1 MEFLY
6 AAESAEE
13 LAQLQTQSAPIAD
26 GLEEYLRYLR
36 TALDVRSLPRCIV
49 WCSAETAT
57 GRLSSIPVP
66 AYTNETRTVMCPD
79 VAAWKAIYLHQL
91 DGLSEREAEP
101 LRAYY
106 EHLPISALRQI
117 LGHEFVHQSEHF
129 PDDEAGESGI
139 WFEEGMAEY
148 ISRRYFFSASEYAA
162 AREANQHLLHAHA
175 ARYGG
180 RSLEDFGAAT
190 YAKDYAGIFYDY
202 WRSFLAVEGLVE
214 RYGSVDAVFKAYRA
228 YLATNREKP
237 LAQWF
242 GLE

>member
-6 AAESAEE
+6 AAQSAEE
-13 LAQLQTQSAPIAD
+13 LERLRMQSAPLTD
-26 GLEEYLRYLR
+26 TLEAYLHYLR

-57 GRLSSIPVP
+57 KRLSGIPLP

-79 VAAWKAIYLHQL
+79 LAAWKAIYLHQL
-91 DGLSEREAEP
+91 DGLSERQAKP
-101 LRAYY
+101 LREYY

-129 PDDEAGESGI
+129 PDDETGESGI

-148 ISRRYFFSASEYAA
+148 ISRRYFFSATEYAA
-162 AREANQHLLHAHA
+162 AREADQRLLRAHA

-190 YAKDYAGIFYDY
+190 YALDYAGIFYDY
-202 WRSFLAVEGLVE
+202 RRSFLAVEGLVE
-214 RYGSVDAVFKAYRA
+214 VRGSVDAVFEAYHA
-228 YLATNREKP
+228 YLASDREKP

>member
-1 MEFLY
+1 MDYLY
-6 AAESAEE
+6 AAESVAELE
-13 LAQLQTQSAPIAD
+13 QLRVQSAPIAD
-26 GLEEYLRYLR
+26 GLEGYLRYLR
-36 TALDVRSLPRCIV
+36 TALNVQSLPRCIV

-79 VAAWKAIYLHQL
+79 LAAWKAIYLHQL
-91 DGLSEREAEP
+91 DGLPEHEAKP
-101 LRAYY
+101 LRSYY
-106 EHLPISALRQI
+106 ETLPLSALRQI

-148 ISRRYFFSASEYAA
+148 ISRRYFFSSAEYDA
-162 AREANQHLLHAHA
+162 AREANQRLLRAHA

-180 RSLEDFGAAT
+180 RSPEDFGAAT

-202 WRSFLAVEGLVE
+202 WRSFLAVEGLVDAC
-214 RYGSVDAVFKAYRA
+214 GGVDAVFARYHA
-228 YLATNREKP
+228 YLASGRRKT

-242 GLE
+242 DLE